1 MGKFYWAF
9 GAAVLLAVVTAG
21 GGQASEILLGTGEF
35 PPFATEK
42 TEDKGCAVKIVR
54 SAYEAEGWSV
64 ELQFLSW
71 PRNLVELSRGSID
84 ASAYWAKRSDRLE
97 DYVFP
102 ENPVT
107 SATSKFVFPS
117 DAVIH
122 WDSYED
128 LRGKTILINKD
139 YSYTEDF
146 YQALEDYGIRTEII
160 PDISQNLFMI
170 LRGRA
175 DLTIMNAKV
184 LEKYMAELSD
194 EQRSMLRVDP
204 KPALKIDGF
213 PMFSKSDSDKAQA
226 LVEVFDRGY
235 EKIRF
240 RQDLEETFKT
250 CGF

>member
-1 MGKFYWAF
+1 MYYRAL
-9 GAAVLLAVVTAG
+9 GAAVLFAAATAG

-64 ELQFLSW
+64 NLQFLSW
-71 PRNLVELSRGSID
+71 PRNLAELSRGNID

-107 SATSKFVFPS
+107 SAKSKFVFPS
-117 DAVIH
+117 DAVVH
-122 WDSYED
+122 WGSYED

-139 YSYTEDF
+139 YSYSEEF
-146 YQALEDYGIRTEII
+146 YQALEEYGIMTEVI
-160 PDISQNLFMI
+160 PDISQNLSMI

-184 LEKYMAELSD
+184 LDKYMADLSD

-204 KPALKIDGF
+204 KPALQIDGF
-213 PMFSKSDSDKAQA
+213 PMFSKSDGDKARLMA
-226 LVEVFDRGY
+226 EVFDRGY

-240 RQDLEETFKT
+240 QQELEETFKT